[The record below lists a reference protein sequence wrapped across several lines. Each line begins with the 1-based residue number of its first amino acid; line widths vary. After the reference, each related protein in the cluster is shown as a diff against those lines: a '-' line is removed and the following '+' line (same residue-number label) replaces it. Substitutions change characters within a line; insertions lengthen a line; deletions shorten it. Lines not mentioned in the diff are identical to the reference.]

1 MIKQFTVTFSRT
13 FNLENYNS
21 MRVEAS
27 ITHEVPEGE
36 DWEMLLSVAQGQL
49 RQALEETRRAQHT
62 EKASTTSGRSGGP
75 YP

>member
-36 DWEMLLSVAQGQL
+36 SFEMLLGVAQGQL
-49 RQALEETRRAQHT
+49 RQALEETRRAQHK
-62 EKASTTSGRSGGP
+62 EKEASTSGRSGGP
-75 YP
+75 